1 MLIGVFWMVALNRS
15 AVTVISS
22 RPELSSEAAVVAAW
36 AQWVP
41 QTSNAKLAIARG
53 VVTRRMNA
61 AFIPESPLLCC
72 ALWGARTV
80 PVLHAH
86 TNSLRPHRPLPERD
100 RRAGFVFAD
109 GPNRPHDFAR
119 SKYKFARPGRRQP

>member
-61 AFIPESPLLCC
+61 AFIPSPLCC
-72 ALWGARTV
+72 VVRYGVQGAYQACMRSPDSV
-80 PVLHAH
+80 RAHWPLILLYVGDICVLAAC
-86 TNSLRPHRPLPERD
+86 L
-100 RRAGFVFAD
+100 
-109 GPNRPHDFAR
+109 
-119 SKYKFARPGRRQP
+119 Q